1 MAEVAI
7 SKEKLDYTID
17 LLITMTVEEIAED
30 TGNDLKDVLCDFLS
44 SKTGKALYDDSTKL
58 WCNGP
63 SYIAELYMEERHWG
77 LTRAPSQG
85 RFTEQAE
92 ILHEKRISIPF
103 HRFCFRSYDGKEYSL
118 AKGDCRCFIRP
129 AQKKSQ
135 R

>member
-30 TGNDLKDVLCDFLS
+30 TGNDMKDVLCDFLS

-77 LTRAPSQG
+77 RATLGSDLCAQP
-85 RFTEQAE
+85 RA
-92 ILHEKRISIPF
+92 LH
-103 HRFCFRSYDGKEYSL
+103 
-118 AKGDCRCFIRP
+118 
-129 AQKKSQ
+129 
-135 R
+135 